1 LSEKSRNSWLW
12 SSLAWCVGIL
22 GMTGIWVST
31 SLWLDSACLWMTMLA
46 VVDIALIL
54 RFTGVDAGWPKF
66 VGILSGTIMTAWLSQ
81 WLIAANA
88 FGLAMGLL
96 PTDAA
101 QMVGSVLVME
111 FTRLRISETE
121 FLYPVIAMLLAWF
134 FGLHGRK

>member
-1 LSEKSRNSWLW
+1 
-12 SSLAWCVGIL
+12 
-22 GMTGIWVST
+22 MTGIWVST

-46 VVDIALIL
+46 VIDIALVL

-121 FLYPVIAMLLAWF
+121 FLYPAIAMLLAWF

>member
-1 LSEKSRNSWLW
+1 
-12 SSLAWCVGIL
+12 
-22 GMTGIWVST
+22 MTGIWVST

-54 RFTGVDAGWPKF
+54 RFTGVDVGWPKF
-66 VGILSGTIMTAWLSQ
+66 VGILSGTVMTAWLSQ

-121 FLYPVIAMLLAWF
+121 FLYPAIAMLLAWF
-134 FGLHGRK
+134 FGLHGRNKTSRQSAMFYSLRQGQ

>member
-1 LSEKSRNSWLW
+1 
-12 SSLAWCVGIL
+12 
-22 GMTGIWVST
+22 MTGIWVST

-66 VGILSGTIMTAWLSQ
+66 IGILSGTTLVVLLSQ
-81 WLIAANA
+81 WLVAANA
-88 FGLAMGLL
+88 FGMAMGLL

-101 QMVGSVLVME
+101 QMIGSVLAWE

-121 FLYPVIAMLLAWF
+121 FLYPAIAMLLAWF